1 MSGVC
6 RSHKDWGKERHVL
19 ESQGEFWGVSL
30 KAEPPMILPGE
41 DRNGSGVGGSSPMIS
56 WRVRSNPRDLPT
68 GSLSTDVLGPFR
80 GNAWRKFL

>member
-6 RSHKDWGKERHVL
+6 SSHKDWGKERHVL

-30 KAEPPMILPGE
+30 KAEPPMILLERTGMVL
-41 DRNGSGVGGSSPMIS
+41 GWGG
-56 WRVRSNPRDLPT
+56 
-68 GSLSTDVLGPFR
+68 LSTDVLGPFR